1 MRAGKLPRKWLRLK
15 RGNGTFAGSFCVR
28 RTCNLRS
35 CHTGGLNISL
45 HTRGR
50 GIEGKGAR
58 GGKKSIRLI
67 FAVRFVAANQ
77 TESMSFHNELSYC
90 GSSPLS
96 HPQNRGC
103 VSTGSEDRVSL
114 PISIFVLS
122 DLPHLPSLVRLAFSC
137 PSITTWAQLLL
148 IRPSAVDATAVSL
161 GDARGEDGAPETKIL
176 RCDREQLQLHI

>member
-15 RGNGTFAGSFCVR
+15 RGNGTFSRSFCVR

-50 GIEGKGAR
+50 GIGGKGVR
-58 GGKKSIRLI
+58 EKKSIRLI

-90 GSSPLS
+90 GSSPLL
-96 HPQNRGC
+96 HPQNREC
-103 VSTGSEDRVSL
+103 VSTGSKDRVSL
-114 PISIFVLS
+114 PVSIFVLS
-122 DLPHLPSLVRLAFSC
+122 ALPDLPSLVQLAFSC
-137 PSITTWAQLLL
+137 PSITTWAKL
-148 IRPSAVDATAVSL
+148 
-161 GDARGEDGAPETKIL
+161 
-176 RCDREQLQLHI
+176 